1 VVMMNLTQV
10 CRSMDD
16 ADGPLLA
23 EWFYEEL
30 MSNKTIDADAVAY
43 ALDGAVQKLRE
54 KEPSP
59 KRWAQFIHLGA

>member
-1 VVMMNLTQV
+1 
-10 CRSMDD
+10 MDD
-16 ADGPLLA
+16 EDGPLLA

-43 ALDGAVQKLRE
+43 ALDGAVQKLRAR
-54 KEPSP
+54 EPSP